1 MDYIAWLS
9 LGITIIALA
18 FSVQA
23 MRANTAAMQ
32 QANKIKEQENILK
45 SKEIRTK
52 EQENA
57 LKYLYDRRAL
67 LRDKLVWLTQ
77 FVHNDIE
84 NCRKRID
91 SGRHPYKLIDPSS
104 EGAAGSAGDYF
115 RHTILSELYWLH
127 NEIQILFPSVVDKY
141 RRYCDLI
148 GDANAKSRSHEEYA
162 SAKTMKEAG
171 VLLKE
176 IIGAEMPRVM
186 RDDFER
192 ELSSGLTTNTLEVA
206 GKERQV

>member
-1 MDYIAWLS
+1 MDYIASLS
-9 LGITIIALA
+9 LVITIIALA

-23 MRANTAAMQ
+23 MRANTAAMR

-45 SKEIRTK
+45 SKEIRAK

-84 NCRKRID
+84 NCQKQID
-91 SGRHPYKLIDPSS
+91 SGRHPYKLTDPGS
-104 EGAAGSAGDYF
+104 ESATGSAGDYF

-148 GDANAKSRSHEEYA
+148 GAAYAKSRSGEEHA
-162 SAKTMKEAG
+162 SAKIMEEAI
-171 VLLKE
+171 VLWEE
-176 IIGAEMPRVM
+176 IIEADMPRVM
-186 RDDFER
+186 RKDVA
-192 ELSSGLTTNTLEVA
+192 LVSAMSGMASDV
-206 GKERQV
+206 K